1 MTISMTTTSEREQA
15 SPASPAAARYT
26 RQLLDRQAAERYPD
40 LADAVR
46 GNPVCRLDG
55 YRDGLTTVAFRQ
67 RQLPEHHLRGV
78 HGFRLVQFLQAGLM
92 DPELVYRR
100 SMAYEPLVEAAGP
113 DTIHVVTLTT
123 AGQIV
128 GCVALV
134 GTPDPEPLSLDS
146 PLRRRFPA
154 EQAHDVDLLSPFAA
168 PGRTTHHVY
177 EVKRFARDLAMA
189 RGEQRARVP
198 WHLILAVGKV
208 TLALGADL
216 HVLLG
221 DSGERGALPHLRA
234 LGLDL
239 VTVEGTTPTL
249 PRTELMWP
257 SYLLPDERRAKPFVA
272 TLPPDT
278 ADIVGAIELTL
289 LHVRDADWQRQV
301 IARLV
306 DVHRA
311 RALRVEARTA

>member
-1 MTISMTTTSEREQA
+1 MTTSMTTTSERRQSA
-15 SPASPAAARYT
+15 AASPAAARYT
-26 RQLLDRQAAERYPD
+26 RQLLDRQASARYPD

-46 GNPVCRLDG
+46 GHPLCRLDG
-55 YRDGLTTVAFRQ
+55 YGDGLTTVAFRQ
-67 RQLPEHHLRGV
+67 RQLPDHHLRGV
-78 HGFRLVQFLQAGLM
+78 LGFRLVQFLQAGLM
-92 DPELVYRR
+92 DPELVHRR
-100 SMAYEPLVEAAGP
+100 GMAYEPLVEAAGP
-113 DTIHVVTLTT
+113 DTVHVVTLTA
-123 AGQIV
+123 AGQLV

-134 GTPDPEPLSLDS
+134 GAPDPEPLPLDS
-146 PLRRRFPA
+146 PQRRRFPA

-168 PGRTTHHVY
+168 PGRTTHHAY
-177 EVKRFARDLAMA
+177 EVKRFARDPAMA

-208 TLALGADL
+208 TLALGEEL

-221 DSGERGALPHLRA
+221 DSGERGALRHLRA

-272 TLPPDT
+272 TLPPDS
-278 ADIVGAIELTL
+278 ADIVGTIESAL
-289 LHVRDADWQRQV
+289 LQVRDADWQQQV

-306 DVHRA
+306 ELHQARGLRA
-311 RALRVEARTA
+311 EVRTA